1 MRAASRR
8 GVLTVILLLPW
19 LFAWVASPALAAS
32 DEFAADKP
40 SPLRLMER
48 GKDDETIVRF
58 AGRVRLTGRFRV
70 AWDVVGQTPRYLRV
84 TFLPNDD
91 SAMLLPH
98 AAGSASVKELLLE
111 NNEAAAKLLL
121 DRDTAAS
128 VLAKEVLALAGEA
141 TVTIADYRSVVACDQ
156 RQYLARL
163 VSVTVSRGVAV
174 ASAENKRA
182 AVRRPCFGQ
191 RKEPDQPRES
201 PGGCCRRVAVTA
213 ACHNLRQTPLGSSES
228 RCPPRAS
235 GR

>member
-8 GVLTVILLLPW
+8 GGLTVILLLPW
-19 LFAWVASPALAAS
+19 LFAWLASPALPAS

-40 SPLRLMER
+40 SPLRLMGR

-121 DRDTAAS
+121 DRDTAAG
-128 VLAKEVLALAGEA
+128 VLAKEVLALAERGSMTMPIFA
-141 TVTIADYRSVVACDQ
+141 RSIAAISANICAPG
-156 RQYLARL
+156 L
-163 VSVTVSRGVAV
+163 VAV
-174 ASAENKRA
+174 CPASRLRARNKRGGCSGDPAPTYLGLEVVSPFLAIFDTPREAQA
-182 AVRRPCFGQ
+182 AVLNAKR
-191 RKEPDQPRES
+191 S
-201 PGGCCRRVAVTA
+201 A
-213 ACHNLRQTPLGSSES
+213 GSLS
-228 RCPPRAS
+228 
-235 GR
+235 

>member
-1 MRAASRR
+1 MRAAAMR

-19 LFAWVASPALAAS
+19 LFAWLASPALPAA
-32 DEFAADKP
+32 DKFAADKP
-40 SPLRLMER
+40 SPLRFTGR

-58 AGRVRLTGRFRV
+58 AGSVRLNGRFRV

-84 TFLPNDD
+84 TFLPNED

-163 VSVTVSRGVAV
+163 VSVAISRGVAV
-174 ASAENKRA
+174 ASAENKRDD
-182 AVRRPCFGQ
+182 C
-191 RKEPDQPRES
+191 
-201 PGGCCRRVAVTA
+201 
-213 ACHNLRQTPLGSSES
+213 
-228 RCPPRAS
+228 
-235 GR
+235 

>member
-8 GVLTVILLLPW
+8 GGLTVILLLPW
-19 LFAWVASPALAAS
+19 LFAWLASPALPAS

-40 SPLRLMER
+40 SPLRLMGR

-121 DRDTAAS
+121 DRDTAAG
-128 VLAKEVLALAGEA
+128 VLAKEVLALAGAA

-163 VSVTVSRGVAV
+163 VSVAVSRGVAV
-174 ASAENKRA
+174 ASAENKR
-182 AVRRPCFGQ
+182 
-191 RKEPDQPRES
+191 
-201 PGGCCRRVAVTA
+201 GGC
-213 ACHNLRQTPLGSSES
+213 
-228 RCPPRAS
+228 
-235 GR
+235 

>member
-8 GVLTVILLLPW
+8 GVLTVILLLPC
-19 LFAWVASPALAAS
+19 LFAWLASPALPAS

-40 SPLRLMER
+40 SPLRLMGR

-58 AGRVRLTGRFRV
+58 AGRVRLTGRFRI
-70 AWDVVGQTPRYLRV
+70 AWEIVGQTPRYLRV

-121 DRDTAAS
+121 DRDAAAS
-128 VLAKEVLALAGEA
+128 VLAKEALALAGEA

-156 RQYLARL
+156 REYLARL
-163 VSVTVSRGVAV
+163 VSVAVSRGVAV
-174 ASAENKRA
+174 AGVENKR
-182 AVRRPCFGQ
+182 
-191 RKEPDQPRES
+191 
-201 PGGCCRRVAVTA
+201 GGC
-213 ACHNLRQTPLGSSES
+213 
-228 RCPPRAS
+228 
-235 GR
+235 